1 MAEKKGKT
9 HQAKVAKVK
18 RLVAKTPTKGRRP
31 ARRVA
36 EKPRKAAKATA
47 AAPEETKKLSRTA
60 AGKQVKETA
69 GETSRKKSK
78 PPKKAVPVKAAPSK
92 AGAKKLRTDE
102 KAKKLSGAAA
112 GKQAK
117 KAAGEASRKKPKPL
131 KKAVAVRAA
140 PSKAGAKRLRTDAKA
155 KKPVPAKAAG
165 REAAR
170 EKPPREKKP
179 SKPAAAREKRAAE
192 KPEKKEKRPEKAPG
206 AKAKGTRA
214 KQEMPTELE
223 TKPEIPN
230 GKGGRAAAKER
241 AAEARGRKQARAVA
255 YAGSEYWYAEEGKG
269 QAAVEPAEDIYAI
282 VPPEAEEPAEV
293 AREAAPPEA
302 KALDE
307 LEIADD
313 PVRMYLRQIGRVPL
327 LTADEEKI
335 LARNKEEKDYI
346 GAIRQEYLTKWGR
359 PASAV
364 DVITEVLQR
373 LVRVLPLLKRVEE
386 QLEIKS
392 DERLTKRLSNAK
404 LRSALDRELTEQF
417 IMPLS
422 EAMEDTPP
430 AVEQMVK
437 DLSLASSLVPPE
449 VLSIIGKRRVDTLSP
464 LLQDARF
471 LEKLK
476 PLEENLEGYLKIVDF
491 KGHLAEERLVEA
503 NLRLV
508 VSVAKKYAERGMS
521 FLDVIQEG
529 NIGLLRAV
537 EKFDYRRGYKFS
549 TYATWW
555 IRQSITR
562 AIADQARTI
571 RIPVH
576 MVETITKLYRTSRR
590 LAQEFGRE
598 PTIEE
603 ISQEME
609 MPPEKVEEI
618 MKISQEPISLETPI
632 GEEEDSHLGDF
643 IEDRKIMS
651 PVDTASYELLKDQ
664 ISDVLGTLTPREQ
677 RVLRLRFGLE
687 DGRSRTLEEVG
698 KEFKV
703 TRERIR
709 QIEAKALRKLR
720 HPTRSRKLKDYLE

>member
-1 MAEKKGKT
+1 MAKKEKRGR
-9 HQAKVAKVK
+9 QAKATTKTKRAVAE
-18 RLVAKTPTKGRRP
+18 TPTGGR
-31 ARRVA
+31 
-36 EKPRKAAKATA
+36 KPTKAAKATGA
-47 AAPEETKKLSRTA
+47 VPEETKRLSRNA
-60 AGKQVKETA
+60 AGKQVKKTA
-69 GETSRKKSK
+69 VEASRKGSK
-78 PPKKAVPVKAAPSK
+78 PVKKAVAVKAAPSK
-92 AGAKKLRTDE
+92 AGAKKPRTDEKAKGLAKTAAGKQVKKTAVEAPRKESKPTKKAVAIKAAPSKAGTKKLRTDE
-102 KAKKLSGAAA
+102 KAKKPA
-112 GKQAK
+112 
-117 KAAGEASRKKPKPL
+117 
-131 KKAVAVRAA
+131 
-140 PSKAGAKRLRTDAKA
+140 
-155 KKPVPAKAAG
+155 PAKAA
-165 REAAR
+165 EKQVAR

-179 SKPAAAREKRAAE
+179 SKPAAAKEKRAVE
-192 KPEKKEKRPEKAPG
+192 KPEKKEKRPGKAPG
-206 AKAKGTRA
+206 AKAKETRA

-223 TKPEIPN
+223 TKPERPKE
-230 GKGGRAAAKER
+230 KGGRAAAKER

-269 QAAVEPAEDIYAI
+269 QPAAEPAEDIYAI

-327 LTADEEKI
+327 LTADEEKV

-392 DERLTKRLSNAK
+392 DERLTKRLTNTK

-437 DLSLASSLVPPE
+437 DLSLASSLVPSE
-449 VLSIIGKRRVDTLSP
+449 VLSIIGKRRVDALGP
-464 LLQDARF
+464 LLQDTGF

-476 PLEENLEGYLKIVDF
+476 PLEESLEGYLKIIDF

>member
-1 MAEKKGKT
+1 MANKKGREPRASRT
-9 HQAKVAKVK
+9 QPRQEAAKVS
-18 RLVAKTPTKGRRP
+18 LEERRP
-31 ARRVA
+31 R
-36 EKPRKAAKATA
+36 KPVTKK
-47 AAPEETKKLSRTA
+47 PEEMTEAMETPPEKIKRPAKSAVIQTQDSA
-60 AGKQVKETA
+60 AESHPKE
-69 GETSRKKSK
+69 EM
-78 PPKKAVPVKAAPSK
+78 
-92 AGAKKLRTDE
+92 
-102 KAKKLSGAAA
+102 KAKKAPKGAETEAT
-112 GKQAK
+112 KETPVTEEK
-117 KAAGEASRKKPKPL
+117 KTRKP
-131 KKAVAVRAA
+131 A
-140 PSKAGAKRLRTDAKA
+140 T
-155 KKPVPAKAAG
+155 AKAAET
-165 REAAR
+165 R
-170 EKPPREKKP
+170 P
-179 SKPAAAREKRAAE
+179 AAE
-192 KPEKKEKRPEKAPG
+192 KPAKERKS
-206 AKAKGTRA
+206 
-214 KQEMPTELE
+214 KQEMPTEPETQLE
-223 TKPEIPN
+223 APAKKS
-230 GKGGRAAAKER
+230 KGAAVKET
-241 AAEARGRKQARAVA
+241 AAEAKHRKQIQALSF
-255 YAGSEYWYAEEGKG
+255 AGSEHWYVDDTRAQPTET
-269 QAAVEPAEDIYAI
+269 EPPEEDIYAI
-282 VPPEAEEPAEV
+282 LPSEEVTPEVTPEPAP
-293 AREAAPPEA
+293 AEAEA
-302 KALDE
+302 KAVDE

-327 LTADEEKI
+327 LTADEEKV

-346 GAIRQEYLTKWGR
+346 NTIKQEYSTKWGR

-364 DVITEVLQR
+364 DVITSVLQR

-386 QLEIKS
+386 QLEVS
-392 DERLTKRLSNAK
+392 PDERLAKRLSNPK
-404 LRSALDRELTEQF
+404 LRSAVDRELTEQF

-422 EAMEDTPP
+422 QAMEDTPI

-437 DLSLASSLVPPE
+437 DLSLASALVPPE
-449 VLSIIGKRRVDTLSP
+449 VLSIVGKSRPDELGQ
-464 LLQDARF
+464 LLQDAEF
-471 LEKLK
+471 LEKIK
-476 PLEENLEGYLKIVDF
+476 PFEDKLQSYLSTIEF
-491 KGHLAEERLVEA
+491 KGRLAEERLVEA

-603 ISQEME
+603 ISREME

-664 ISDVLGTLTPREQ
+664 ISDVLDTLTPREQ

>member
-1 MAEKKGKT
+1 MGKKKGRERQTKAT
-9 HQAKVAKVK
+9 SPKRPVAKAPLK
-18 RLVAKTPTKGRRP
+18 ERRP
-31 ARRVA
+31 KKRVT
-36 EKPRKAAKATA
+36 EEPKATRGTIVVPPERVKKAIKTTTAKRSGKAVIEAAPAKA
-47 AAPEETKKLSRTA
+47 
-60 AGKQVKETA
+60 
-69 GETSRKKSK
+69 K
-78 PPKKAVPVKAAPSK
+78 PPKKATPVPAAPPERAKKASKTTTAKRVEEAVIKAAP
-92 AGAKKLRTDE
+92 
-102 KAKKLSGAAA
+102 
-112 GKQAK
+112 
-117 KAAGEASRKKPKPL
+117 
-131 KKAVAVRAA
+131 
-140 PSKAGAKRLRTDAKA
+140 AKA
-155 KKPVPAKAAG
+155 KPPKKATPVPAAPPEKAAKTPRAEKKAGKPAPAEAVERGAG
-165 REAAR
+165 RGR
-170 EKPPREKKP
+170 PPKEKKP
-179 SKPAAAREKRAAE
+179 GKPAATKKETAE
-192 KPEKKEKRPEKAPG
+192 KPEKKEKTPKKSPA
-206 AKAKGTRA
+206 AKAKGKRA
-214 KQEMPTELE
+214 KQEMPT
-223 TKPEIPN
+223 KPETLLEIPHEIPK
-230 GKGGRAAAKER
+230 GKGKRGAVKET
-241 AAEARGRKQARAVA
+241 AAEARGRKQTQAAA
-255 YAGSEYWYAEEGKG
+255 SAGSEHWYAEEPTG
-269 QAAVEPAEDIYAI
+269 QPPEAEPAEDIYAI
-282 VPPEAEEPAEV
+282 VPPEAEVTPDV
-293 AREAAPPEA
+293 VREAAPPEA

-327 LTADEEKI
+327 LTADEEKV
-335 LARNKEEKDYI
+335 LARNKEEKDCI
-346 GAIRQEYLTKWGR
+346 NGIKQEYLTKWGR

-364 DVITEVLQR
+364 DVITVVLER
-373 LVRVLPLLKRVEE
+373 LVRVLPLLKRVEA
-386 QLEIKS
+386 QLGIAS
-392 DERLTKRLSNAK
+392 DERLTKRLSNPT
-404 LRSALDRELTEQF
+404 LRGAVDRELTELF

-430 AVEQMVK
+430 AVELMVK

-449 VLSIIGKRRVDTLSP
+449 VLGIIGKRRTEDLGP
-464 LLQDARF
+464 LLQDAEF

-476 PLEENLEGYLKIVDF
+476 PFEEKLQDYLKIIDF

-609 MPPEKVEEI
+609 LPPEKVEEI

-664 ISDVLGTLTPREQ
+664 ISDVLDTLTPREQ

>member
-1 MAEKKGKT
+1 MAKKERRGR
-9 HQAKVAKVK
+9 QAKATTRPKGPVAE
-18 RLVAKTPTKGRRP
+18 TPTAGK
-31 ARRVA
+31 
-36 EKPRKAAKATA
+36 KPKKAAKATA
-47 AAPEETKKLSRTA
+47 AAPEEAKKLSKAA
-60 AGKQVKETA
+60 AGKQVKKIA
-69 GETSRKKSK
+69 GEASRKKSE
-78 PPKKAVPVKAAPSK
+78 PAKKAVPVKAAPSK
-92 AGAKKLRTDE
+92 AEAKKMRAEE
-102 KAKKLSGAAA
+102 KSKKTAAAKAA
-112 GKQAK
+112 GK
-117 KAAGEASRKKPKPL
+117 E
-131 KKAVAVRAA
+131 AVRER
-140 PSKAGAKRLRTDAKA
+140 PAKA
-155 KKPVPAKAAG
+155 KKPV
-165 REAAR
+165 
-170 EKPPREKKP
+170 
-179 SKPAAAREKRAAE
+179 KPAAAKETRVAK
-192 KPEKKEKRPEKAPG
+192 KPEEKEKRPGKSPA

-223 TKPEIPN
+223 TKPERPK

-269 QAAVEPAEDIYAI
+269 QAEAEPAEDIYTI
-282 VPPEAEEPAEV
+282 VPPEADAPAEV
-293 AREAAPPEA
+293 AREAAAPEA

-327 LTADEEKI
+327 LTADEEKV

-346 GAIRQEYLTKWGR
+346 GAIKQEYLTKWGR

-364 DVITEVLQR
+364 DVITVVLER
-373 LVRVLPLLKRVEE
+373 LVRALPLLKRVEE
-386 QLEIKS
+386 QLEIAS
-392 DERLTKRLSNAK
+392 DERLTKRLSNPK
-404 LRSALDRELTEQF
+404 LRAAVDRELTEQF

-430 AVEQMVK
+430 AVELMVK

-449 VLSIIGKRRVDTLSP
+449 VLSIIGKRRIAALGP
-464 LLQDARF
+464 LLQDAAF

-476 PLEENLEGYLKIVDF
+476 PLEEKLENYLKIIDF

>member
-1 MAEKKGKT
+1 MAEKKEKR
-9 HQAKVAKVK
+9 HQAKVAKAK
-18 RLVAKTPTKGRRP
+18 RPVAKAPVKERRP
-31 ARRVA
+31 KKRVT
-36 EKPRKAAKATA
+36 ERLKATSEA
-47 AAPEETKKLSRTA
+47 VEMPPEKVKK
-60 AGKQVKETA
+60 AGKPATTKRVPNVAAE
-69 GETSRKKSK
+69 SPRKKSM
-78 PPKKAVPVKAAPSK
+78 PPKKAVAIKTTKPEVATKAPRAE
-92 AGAKKLRTDE
+92 KKT
-102 KAKKLSGAAA
+102 
-112 GKQAK
+112 GKPAH
-117 KAAGEASRKKPKPL
+117 
-131 KKAVAVRAA
+131 
-140 PSKAGAKRLRTDAKA
+140 
-155 KKPVPAKAAG
+155 AKAA
-165 REAAR
+165 EKKMAR
-170 EKPPREKKP
+170 EKPAREEQTVKPVAAKETRVAKKP
-179 SKPAAAREKRAAE
+179 EE
-192 KPEKKEKRPEKAPG
+192 KEKRPKKSPV
-206 AKAKGTRA
+206 AKAKETRA
-214 KQEMPTELE
+214 KQKMPI
-223 TKPEIPN
+223 KPETLPETPKGR
-230 GKGGRAAAKER
+230 GKRAAAKET
-241 AAEARGRKQARAVA
+241 AAEAKGRKQARATA
-255 YAGSEYWYAEEGKG
+255 YAGSEYWYAEEAKG
-269 QAAVEPAEDIYAI
+269 QSAVGTEPTEDIYAI
-282 VPPEAEEPAEV
+282 VPPEADVTPDV
-293 AREAAPPEA
+293 AREVGPPEA

-327 LTADEEKI
+327 LTADEEKV

-346 GAIRQEYLTKWGR
+346 NAIEQEYLTKWGR

-364 DVITEVLQR
+364 DVITVVLQR
-373 LVRVLPLLKRVEE
+373 LVHVLPLLKRVEE

-392 DERLTKRLSNAK
+392 DERLTKRLSNPK
-404 LRSALDRELTEQF
+404 LRAAVDRELTEQF

-430 AVEQMVK
+430 AVELMVK

-449 VLSIIGKRRVDTLSP
+449 VLSIIGKRRKDALGP
-464 LLQDARF
+464 LLQDAAF

-476 PLEENLEGYLKIVDF
+476 PFEEKLQDYLKIIDF
-491 KGHLAEERLVEA
+491 KGRLAEERLVEA

-609 MPPEKVEEI
+609 LPPEKVEEI

-664 ISDVLGTLTPREQ
+664 ISDVLDTLTPREQ

>member
-1 MAEKKGKT
+1 MANKKGREHQTKGIKPKQPVANKAPTKDRKPKKLVIKKLEETTEVVKMPPEKVKKLTKPAVARQMGKAAEAPPEKSKRAVAAKTAKPEVAEETPRDEKKAKKSVATKAAETKAKEKKPGKSAA
-9 HQAKVAKVK
+9 AKKAPAVKEAPAKE
-18 RLVAKTPTKGRRP
+18 
-31 ARRVA
+31 
-36 EKPRKAAKATA
+36 EKKPKKSPAAKA
-47 AAPEETKKLSRTA
+47 
-60 AGKQVKETA
+60 KET
-69 GETSRKKSK
+69 
-78 PPKKAVPVKAAPSK
+78 
-92 AGAKKLRTDE
+92 
-102 KAKKLSGAAA
+102 
-112 GKQAK
+112 QAK
-117 KAAGEASRKKPKPL
+117 KAMQTK
-131 KKAVAVRAA
+131 
-140 PSKAGAKRLRTDAKA
+140 
-155 KKPVPAKAAG
+155 
-165 REAAR
+165 
-170 EKPPREKKP
+170 
-179 SKPAAAREKRAAE
+179 
-192 KPEKKEKRPEKAPG
+192 
-206 AKAKGTRA
+206 
-214 KQEMPTELE
+214 LE
-223 TKPEIPN
+223 IQPEIPKKS
-230 GKGGRAAAKER
+230 KGATAKQA
-241 AAEARGRKQARAVA
+241 AAEARDRKQAQVLS
-255 YAGSEYWYAEEGKG
+255 YAGSEYWYTEDT
-269 QAAVEPAEDIYAI
+269 QAQPVMEVETAEDIYAI
-282 VPPEAEEPAEV
+282 VPPEADVTPEV
-293 AREAAPPEA
+293 VREAAPAEA
-302 KALDE
+302 KTLDE

-327 LTADEEKI
+327 LTADEEKV

-346 GAIRQEYLTKWGR
+346 NAIKQEYLTKQGR

-364 DVITEVLQR
+364 DVITVVLQR
-373 LVRVLPLLKRVEE
+373 LVQVLPLLKRVEE
-386 QLEIKS
+386 QLEIAS
-392 DERLTKRLSNAK
+392 DERLTKRLSNPK
-404 LRSALDRELTEQF
+404 LRAAVDRELIEMF

-422 EAMEDTPP
+422 QAMEDTPA
-430 AVEQMVK
+430 AVEKMVK
-437 DLSLASSLVPPE
+437 DLSISSSLVPPE
-449 VLSIIGKRRVDTLSP
+449 VLSIVGKRRPDDLGP
-464 LLQDARF
+464 LLQNANF
-471 LEKLK
+471 LEKLT
-476 PLEENLEGYLKIVDF
+476 PLEEKLQDYLKIIEF

-664 ISDVLGTLTPREQ
+664 ISDVLDTLTPREQ

-698 KEFKV
+698 KEFMV

>member
-1 MAEKKGKT
+1 MAKKKGRG
-9 HQAKVAKVK
+9 HQTKAVELERPVAKAPIKERRPKKRVSEKPEATIEAVEMPPEKVK
-18 RLVAKTPTKGRRP
+18 KVSRPAATRQVKEAAVEAPPEKSRQPKKAAAVKTAEPEIVEETPRAEEKARRP
-31 ARRVA
+31 A
-36 EKPRKAAKATA
+36 
-47 AAPEETKKLSRTA
+47 
-60 AGKQVKETA
+60 
-69 GETSRKKSK
+69 
-78 PPKKAVPVKAAPSK
+78 
-92 AGAKKLRTDE
+92 
-102 KAKKLSGAAA
+102 
-112 GKQAK
+112 
-117 KAAGEASRKKPKPL
+117 
-131 KKAVAVRAA
+131 
-140 PSKAGAKRLRTDAKA
+140 
-155 KKPVPAKAAG
+155 PAKAAE
-165 REAAR
+165 REVAR
-170 EKPPREKKP
+170 EKPLREKKP
-179 SKPAAAREKRAAE
+179 GKPAATRETEVAE
-192 KPEKKEKRPEKAPG
+192 KPEKKEKRPKESPTV
-206 AKAKGTRA
+206 KAKETRA

-223 TKPEIPN
+223 TQPERPEVK
-230 GKGGRAAAKER
+230 GKRAATKET
-241 AAEARGRKQARAVA
+241 AAEARGRKKTQALSF
-255 YAGSEYWYAEEGKG
+255 AGSEHWYTEEA
-269 QAAVEPAEDIYAI
+269 QAQSGTEAEPAEDIYAI
-282 VPPEAEEPAEV
+282 VPPEADVTPDV

-327 LTADEEKI
+327 LTADEEKV

-346 GAIRQEYLTKWGR
+346 NAIKQEYLTKWGR

-364 DVITEVLQR
+364 DVITVVLQR
-373 LVRVLPLLKRVEE
+373 LVRVLPLLTRVEE
-386 QLEIKS
+386 QLETTS
-392 DERLTKRLSNAK
+392 DERLTKRLSNPK
-404 LRSALDRELTEQF
+404 LRAAIDRELTEQF

-430 AVEQMVK
+430 AVELMVK
-437 DLSLASSLVPPE
+437 DLSIASALVPPE
-449 VLSIIGKRRVDTLSP
+449 VLSIIGKRRPDDLGP
-464 LLQDARF
+464 LLQDADF

-476 PLEENLEGYLKIVDF
+476 PFEEKLQDYLKIIDF
-491 KGHLAEERLVEA
+491 KGRLAEERLVEA

-537 EKFDYRRGYKFS
+537 EKFDYRRGFKFS

-598 PTIEE
+598 ATIEE
-603 ISQEME
+603 IGQEME
-609 MPPEKVEEI
+609 LPPEKVEEI

-664 ISDVLGTLTPREQ
+664 ISDVLDTLTPREQ

-698 KEFKV
+698 KEFSV

-720 HPTRSRKLKDYLE
+720 HPTRSRRLKDYLE

>member
-1 MAEKKGKT
+1 MAEKKNKG
-9 HQAKVAKVK
+9 HQARVAKVK
-18 RLVAKTPTKGRRP
+18 RP
-31 ARRVA
+31 
-36 EKPRKAAKATA
+36 AAKAPTKERRPKKRVSEKPEATKA
-47 AAPEETKKLSRTA
+47 AVEMPPEKAKKVSKPA
-60 AGKQVKETA
+60 ATTQVKKAAVEA
-69 GETSRKKSK
+69 SRKKSK
-78 PPKKAVPVKAAPSK
+78 
-92 AGAKKLRTDE
+92 
-102 KAKKLSGAAA
+102 
-112 GKQAK
+112 QAK
-117 KAAGEASRKKPKPL
+117 KVVAVTTAPPEKATKAPRAEKKASRP
-131 KKAVAVRAA
+131 A
-140 PSKAGAKRLRTDAKA
+140 
-155 KKPVPAKAAG
+155 PAKAAE
-165 REAAR
+165 REVAR
-170 EKPPREKKP
+170 EKPLREKKP
-179 SKPAAAREKRAAE
+179 GKPAATRETEVAE
-192 KPEKKEKRPEKAPG
+192 KPEKKEKRPKESPTV
-206 AKAKGTRA
+206 KAKETRA

-223 TKPEIPN
+223 TQLERPGVK
-230 GKGGRAAAKER
+230 GKKAATKET
-241 AAEARGRKQARAVA
+241 AVEARGRKKTQALA
-255 YAGSEYWYAEEGKG
+255 YAGSEHWYAEEGKG
-269 QAAVEPAEDIYAI
+269 QAEAEPAEDIYAI
-282 VPPEAEEPAEV
+282 VPPEADVTPDV

-327 LTADEEKI
+327 LTADEEKV

-346 GAIRQEYLTKWGR
+346 NAIKQEYLTKWGR

-364 DVITEVLQR
+364 DVITVVLER
-373 LVRVLPLLKRVEE
+373 LVRVLPLLKRVEG
-386 QLEIKS
+386 QLKIAS
-392 DERLTKRLSNAK
+392 DERLTKRLSNPT
-404 LRSALDRELTEQF
+404 LRAAVDRELTELF

-430 AVEQMVK
+430 AVELMVK
-437 DLSLASSLVPPE
+437 DLSIASSLVPPE
-449 VLSIIGKRRVDTLSP
+449 VLSIIGKRRPDDLGP
-464 LLQDARF
+464 LLQDADF

-476 PLEENLEGYLKIVDF
+476 PFEEKLQDYLKIIDF
-491 KGHLAEERLVEA
+491 KGRLAEERLVEA

-537 EKFDYRRGYKFS
+537 EKFDYRRGFKFS

-609 MPPEKVEEI
+609 LPPEKVEEI

-664 ISDVLGTLTPREQ
+664 ISDVLDTLTPREQ

-698 KEFKV
+698 KEFSV